1 MVIFYFVMF
10 LWYLLLPYFFLQYSS
25 STGGVLCSK
34 CAAGYVCTEGSATPY
49 EYDCVNMSETRPEN
63 YYCPE
68 GTGPRPIL
76 VPENYYST
84 PKDDEYDRNR
94 QSIAK
99 CPKISTCLYGI
110 EYPGLLWLEGDCAE
124 GTKEEGDGGNAR
136 TIILVDEAA
145 PYVSVGL
152 PQAVLSPYPVEFT
165 LVSGRGFDMAV
176 YESSG
181 NESLATAQIFVN
193 MSTGLDYE
201 TENSYQIALTAISNG
216 SSINCTINIAVQDV
230 NEKPTII
237 LGTPPV
243 RNVSEAAI
251 VNDYLTGEPIR
262 SDDPDAKDEHIY
274 SIIASEPPEGM
285 AYFGIGGCSGRIY
298 VAAEGLDVIKQP
310 QYNLTVRSKDDAADS
325 LQDHGNLTVNV
336 LNANDAPYFLVTEDQ
351 VHCEISEGTPA
362 NTSVTG
368 ANCTGGFKW
377 SDPDLPFGDS
387 VLFSIARNDVDETF
401 DIKPATGELFVTR
414 AGAIDY
420 DIRSKYSLEIAIT
433 DVEGLSATLDIIIMV
448 NNINDAPISE
458 YPRAFVDE
466 NTAPGT
472 EIVASSRVITTDPD
486 STRFKYSLLLD
497 GNATNSNGTLYFNV
511 TANDGSI
518 VVGPAG
524 LNYEKH
530 SSFILTVMFDLT
542 ANFVF

>member
-1 MVIFYFVMF
+1 MH
-10 LWYLLLPYFFLQYSS
+10 
-25 STGGVLCSK
+25 
-34 CAAGYVCTEGSATPY
+34 
-49 EYDCVNMSETRPEN
+49 PEN

-68 GTGPRPIL
+68 GTGPRPNL
-76 VPENYYST
+76 VPDNYYST
-84 PKDDEYDRNR
+84 PKGDVHDRNR
-94 QSIAK
+94 KDIEK
-99 CPKISTCLYGI
+99 CPKISNCLYGI

-165 LVSGRGFDMAV
+165 LASSRNFDMMV
-176 YESSG
+176 YAGDG
-181 NESLATAQIFVN
+181 NETLATAQIFVN

-201 TENSYQIALTAISNG
+201 TENSYQIALTATSNG
-216 SSINCTINIAVQDV
+216 SSINCTINIAVQDI
-230 NEKPTII
+230 NEKPKIVF
-237 LGTPPV
+237 GTPSV

-262 SDDPDAKDEHIY
+262 SEDPDAKDEHIY

-285 AYFGIGGCSGRIY
+285 TYFGIGGCSGRLY
-298 VAAEGLDVIKQP
+298 VAAEGLDVVVQP
-310 QYNLTVRSKDDAADS
+310 QYNLTIRTKDDAVDS

-336 LNANDAPYFLVTEDQ
+336 LNANDAPYFLVTENE
-351 VHCEISEGTPA
+351 VHCAIREGTPI

-368 ANCTGGFKW
+368 TNCTGGFKW
-377 SDPDLPFGDS
+377 SDPDSKFGDS
-387 VLFSIARNDVDETF
+387 VTFSISRNDVDETF
-401 DIKPATGELFVTR
+401 GIKPATGELFLR
-414 AGAIDY
+414 RGNALDY
-420 DIRSKYSLEIAIT
+420 DIQSKYSLAIAIT
-433 DVEGLSATLDIIIMV
+433 DIAGLSASLDIIIMV
-448 NNINDAPISE
+448 NDVNDAPTSE
-458 YPRAFVDE
+458 YPRVFVDE

-472 EIVASSRVITTDPD
+472 EVLGASRVITTDPD

-530 SSFILTVMFDLT
+530 SFFILTVRPQS
-542 ANFVF
+542 